1 MSQEFIAIIAVGVSI
16 LGFILALHLRMERR
30 VDRAEDNLNRRIDRL
45 EESTNRRIDRLEE
58 STNNRIDRLEESIHN
73 RINRLE
79 ESINNR
85 INKLEA
91 DVKQWFGE
99 VNDRLQM
106 MDTRLRMVEQNQA
119 HLAGELS
126 SIRELLR
133 LQPVGLD

>member
-1 MSQEFIAIIAVGVSI
+1 MSQEFIAIIAVGISI

-45 EESTNRRIDRLEE
+45 EESSNRRIDRLE
-58 STNNRIDRLEESIHN
+58 S
-73 RINRLE
+73 
-79 ESINNR
+79 
-85 INKLEA
+85 
-91 DVKQWFGE
+91 DVKQWFSA
-99 VNDRLQM
+99 

>member
-1 MSQEFIAIIAVGVSI
+1 MSPEFIAIIAVGVSV

-45 EESTNRRIDRLEE
+45 EADANRRIDRLE
-58 STNNRIDRLEESIHN
+58 S
-73 RINRLE
+73 
-79 ESINNR
+79 
-85 INKLEA
+85 
-91 DVKQWFGE
+91 DVKQWFSE

>member
-16 LGFILALHLRMERR
+16 LGFIFALHLRMERR

-58 STNNRIDRLEESIHN
+58 STNRRIDRLEEST
-73 RINRLE
+73 
-79 ESINNR
+79 NNR

>member
-45 EESTNRRIDRLEE
+45 EADANRRIDR
-58 STNNRIDRLEESIHN
+58 
-73 RINRLE
+73 
-79 ESINNR
+79 
-85 INKLEA
+85 LEA
-91 DVKQWFGE
+91 DVKQWFSE

>member
-16 LGFILALHLRMERR
+16 LGFIFALHLRMERR

-45 EESTNRRIDRLEE
+45 EEST
-58 STNNRIDRLEESIHN
+58 
-73 RINRLE
+73 
-79 ESINNR
+79 NNR

>member
-16 LGFILALHLRMERR
+16 LGFIFALHLRMERR

-45 EESTNRRIDRLEE
+45 EESANRRIDRLEE
-58 STNNRIDRLEESIHN
+58 NT
-73 RINRLE
+73 
-79 ESINNR
+79 NNR

>member
-16 LGFILALHLRMERR
+16 LGFIFALHLRMERR

-45 EESTNRRIDRLEE
+45 EADANRRIDR
-58 STNNRIDRLEESIHN
+58 
-73 RINRLE
+73 
-79 ESINNR
+79 
-85 INKLEA
+85 LEA
-91 DVKQWFGE
+91 DVKQWFSE

-119 HLAGELS
+119 HLVGELS

>member
-16 LGFILALHLRMERR
+16 LGFIFALHLRMERR

-45 EESTNRRIDRLEE
+45 EADANRRID
-58 STNNRIDRLEESIHN
+58 
-73 RINRLE
+73 
-79 ESINNR
+79 
-85 INKLEA
+85 KLEA

-106 MDTRLRMVEQNQA
+106 MEQNQA

>member
-16 LGFILALHLRMERR
+16 LGFIFALHLRMERR

-45 EESTNRRIDRLEE
+45 EADANR
-58 STNNRIDRLEESIHN
+58 
-73 RINRLE
+73 
-79 ESINNR
+79 R

-106 MDTRLRMVEQNQA
+106 MDARLRMVEQNQA

>member
-1 MSQEFIAIIAVGVSI
+1 MSPEFIAIIAVGVSV

-45 EESTNRRIDRLEE
+45 EADANRRID
-58 STNNRIDRLEESIHN
+58 
-73 RINRLE
+73 
-79 ESINNR
+79 
-85 INKLEA
+85 KLEA
-91 DVKQWFGE
+91 DVKQWFSE

>member
-1 MSQEFIAIIAVGVSI
+1 MSSEFIAIIAVGVSI

-45 EESTNRRIDRLEE
+45 EADANRRID
-58 STNNRIDRLEESIHN
+58 
-73 RINRLE
+73 
-79 ESINNR
+79 
-85 INKLEA
+85 KLEA
-91 DVKQWFGE
+91 DVKQWFSE

>member
-1 MSQEFIAIIAVGVSI
+1 MSPEFIAIIAVGVSI
-16 LGFILALHLRMERR
+16 LGFIFALHLRMERR

-58 STNNRIDRLEESIHN
+58 STNRRIDRLEEST
-73 RINRLE
+73 
-79 ESINNR
+79 NNR
-85 INKLEA
+85 IDKLEA